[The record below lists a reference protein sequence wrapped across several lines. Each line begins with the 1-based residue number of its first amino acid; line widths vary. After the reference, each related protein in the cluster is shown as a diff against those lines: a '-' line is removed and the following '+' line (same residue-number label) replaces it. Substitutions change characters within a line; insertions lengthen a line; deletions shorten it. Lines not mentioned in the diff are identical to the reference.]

1 MMRAFLSYSLNDSQ
15 QYILTI
21 LARKL
26 NESGFYVNTT
36 HSVYSVDYEIKKSN
50 LFIGILTKNSTSNN
64 NVIHEWNFA
73 ISNRVPSI
81 LLVEDNI
88 PINKGL
94 SHPNIIYFNR
104 INPNSAIQKVQN
116 RIKKYNPPIVTQ
128 KENSENALAWVLGGV
143 AVIALIKLLSE
154 DK

>member
-1 MMRAFLSYSLNDSQ
+1 MKAFLSYSLNDSQ

-26 NESGFYVNTT
+26 NEGGFYVNTPST
-36 HSVYSVDYEIKKSN
+36 VYAIDNEIIRSN
-50 LFIGILTKNSTSNN
+50 LFIGILSSTGDSNE
-64 NVIHEWNFA
+64 NVINEWNFS
-73 ISNRVPSI
+73 IENKIPSI

-88 PINKGL
+88 PMNHRL

-104 INPNSAIQKVQN
+104 FASNNAVKIVQD
-116 RIKKYNPPIVTQ
+116 RIKQ
-128 KENSENALAWVLGGV
+128 FNSTVAQNNENALAWVLGGV